1 MLDASRFNQD
11 DSIVE
16 RIIKI
21 PVMFLLS
28 SWRGH
33 KKKEEFL
40 TNEERTMLEG
50 LSIGEQIYFFRE
62 IIEFDDA
69 MGIGYP
75 VALGIT
81 SGMQAQGLKH
91 NYSIAKTQ
99 YELEQIRK
107 SKR

>member
-62 IIEFDDA
+62 IIEFDGA
-69 MGIGYP
+69 RGNVYP
-75 VALGIT
+75 AALGIT
-81 SGMQAQGLKH
+81 LGVHGQVLRY
-91 NYSIAKTQ
+91 NYFAAEAQ